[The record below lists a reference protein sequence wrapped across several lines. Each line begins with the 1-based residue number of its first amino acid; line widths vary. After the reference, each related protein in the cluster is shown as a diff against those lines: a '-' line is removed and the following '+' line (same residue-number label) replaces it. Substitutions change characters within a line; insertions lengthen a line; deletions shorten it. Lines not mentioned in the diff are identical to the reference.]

1 MAGNTGA
8 ANASIAV
15 DVMGSD
21 LGPGEI
27 IAGIG
32 LALKSLKHL
41 PKHFVLVG
49 DEAVI
54 KSELEAQAG

>member
-1 MAGNTGA
+1 MAEETGEHK
-8 ANASIAV
+8 ASIAV

-27 IAGIG
+27 IAGVN

-41 PKHFVLVG
+41 PN
-49 DEAVI
+49 
-54 KSELEAQAG
+54 